1 MLDKDTAVQGIAV
14 YAEFARSN
22 STTQVILTPDGYN
35 SVGELVPMCLIRRTI
50 TTATPKKQWKF
61 SSLAA
66 LPNLDQI
73 QDDAVE
79 DYGDARLNVI
89 GVFFDQLIRGDW
101 KMVKSPVLLEASRKD
116 MDSICAQ
123 KTPAKL
129 TYRIAQSRMALGFPD
144 DLINEVVA
152 V

>member
-1 MLDKDTAVQGIAV
+1 MLDKDMAVQGVAV

-35 SVGELVPMCLIRRTI
+35 SVGELVPMCLVRRTV
-50 TTATPKKQWKF
+50 TTSTPKKQWKF
-61 SSLAA
+61 SSLAPLA
-66 LPNLDQI
+66 NVDPIMDS
-73 QDDAVE
+73 DVE
-79 DYGDARLNVI
+79 TFGDTRLNVV
-89 GVFFDQLIRGDW
+89 GVFFDQLLRGDW
-101 KMVKSPVLLEASRKD
+101 KMVKAPILLEASRKD
-116 MDSICAQ
+116 MDSICAG

-129 TYRIAQSRMALGFPD
+129 TYRINQSRTALGFPS